1 MAAPT
6 DKKILIAELAAA
18 RGELRGY
25 TTALRHDLDF
35 GARLKRGVRTHP
47 AAWFGGAAAL
57 GLLLSR
63 LSPAHRKHALKVP
76 TSHAKIPAHAGKAA
90 FALTA
95 LKLGLDFAKPALL
108 RWFKDRYLGGR
119 KTAGTRP

>member
-1 MAAPT
+1 MADST
-6 DKKILIAELAAA
+6 DKKILTAELAAA
-18 RGELRGY
+18 RSELVGY

-47 AAWFGGAAAL
+47 GVWFSGAALL

-63 LSPAHRKHALKVP
+63 VSPARRKVVVKR
-76 TSHAKIPAHAGKAA
+76 PAFRSPETATAGKAA

-95 LKLGLDFAKPALL
+95 LKFALDFAKPALL
-108 RWFKDRYLGGR
+108 RWFKDRYLSSARGSKR
-119 KTAGTRP
+119 